1 MFFVFCFCFG
11 QAGYLLQHKGSF
23 IVACELSCPM
33 TCGILVPG
41 PEIKHLRPLQWKGG
55 ILTTGLSGKSQNF
68 LLKKKK
74 LREINFYLAYA
85 LFKNCL
91 LCATGS
97 VAWTSNSRLGP
108 WDNELMKVNSK
119 VERTQVL
126 CRRGAIIGAIMI
138 QDDYLINKTSKFSD
152 GVPRLLLCLLVV

>member
-1 MFFVFCFCFG
+1 MISCVILRKSPTFSEHLPSCISAIFNCFVLLFINKQLGFFCFLFFGFCFCFG

-97 VAWTSNSRLGP
+97 VAWTSNSRLGH
-108 WDNELMKVNSK
+108 
-119 VERTQVL
+119 
-126 CRRGAIIGAIMI
+126 
-138 QDDYLINKTSKFSD
+138 
-152 GVPRLLLCLLVV
+152 